1 MTFPQCKRHYQQPK
15 RTMFKRLSQ
24 LAIVCIALS
33 VTSFDTRPDAFTL
46 DVDANGKT
54 EPLTDGLLIIR
65 HLFGFEGD
73 TLTTNAIGADAQR
86 SDGAS
91 IEAYLLDHRS
101 LSVSY
106 THLTLPTIYSV

>member
-1 MTFPQCKRHYQQPK
+1 
-15 RTMFKRLSQ
+15 MFKRLSQ

-73 TLTTNAIGADAQR
+73 TLTASAIG
-86 SDGAS
+86 SGIS
-91 IEAYLLDHRS
+91 S
-101 LSVSY
+101 GVSAMA
-106 THLTLPTIYSV
+106 